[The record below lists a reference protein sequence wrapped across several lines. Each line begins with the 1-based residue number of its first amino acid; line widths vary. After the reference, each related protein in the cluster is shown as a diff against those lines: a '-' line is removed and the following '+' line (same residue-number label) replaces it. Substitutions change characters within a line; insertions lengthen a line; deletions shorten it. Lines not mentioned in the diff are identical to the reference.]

1 MLPSAHYAF
10 QEPENLGARLVP
22 ASRTQPETHY
32 VKEGVMLFT
41 LSWRHLKERI
51 WELLAVIVLQTAAT
65 IASLQLPNLNARI
78 IDEGVAVGD
87 TSIIWRLGAE
97 MLAIAAAQML
107 CTALAVYLGAR
118 LAMSLG
124 AHLRE
129 EIFRH
134 VHGFAAQDFHE
145 FGSSSLITRST
156 NDVQQIQQTMMLSF
170 SVMIGAPIMGI
181 GGVIMALRQD
191 LQLGVVL
198 AILVPV
204 LALVVAFVMK
214 HLSPLFSV
222 QQERID
228 TMNTVLREE
237 LTGIRVIRA
246 FIRQAFI
253 RDRYEQANTA
263 LRRIAMS
270 IGTWFSFFFPAVMVV
285 ISLGTVG
292 VIWYGGALIDS
303 GDLQIGAMV
312 AYITYVAMISM
323 SVMMAGMIFI
333 MIPRANVA
341 AGRVAAVLDHAPSI
355 TDPLESTAA
364 PSGRWTF
371 ALKDAAL
378 RYPGAEEPV
387 LENISFTLRPGT
399 TTAIIGATASGKTT
413 LVNLLPRMM
422 DPSSGRITASGVPL
436 TDLPISAVRERIAVV
451 PQHSYLFSG
460 TIASTVAGTH
470 HLDAAQRERVE
481 WALHGAQAYD
491 FVNALPEGIDHG
503 VEAGGANFS
512 GGQKQRLAIARAL
525 YRAADLYIFD
535 DSFSALDYATDAK
548 LRLSLPEYT
557 GDAAVLIVAQRVAS
571 IRNADEILVL
581 DSGRIVG
588 RGTHREL
595 MAECPTYKEIVDSQL
610 SEEEAA

>member
-1 MLPSAHYAF
+1 
-10 QEPENLGARLVP
+10 
-22 ASRTQPETHY
+22 
-32 VKEGVMLFT
+32 MLFP

-51 WELLAVIVLQTAAT
+51 WEVLAVVVLQIAAT

-78 IDEGVAVGD
+78 IDEGVATGN
-87 TSIIWRLGAE
+87 TSIIWRLGIE
-97 MLAIAAAQML
+97 MLAIAAAQMI
-107 CTALAVYLGAR
+107 CTALAIYLGAR

-129 EIFRH
+129 RIFQH
-134 VHGFAAQDFHE
+134 IHGFAAQDVHAY
-145 FGSSSLITRST
+145 GTGSLITRST
-156 NDVQQIQQTMMLSF
+156 NDVQQVQQTVMLSF
-170 SVMIGAPIMGI
+170 SVMIIAPIMGI

-204 LALVVAFVMK
+204 LAAVVAFVMK
-214 HLSPLFSV
+214 HLTPLFEV

-237 LTGIRVIRA
+237 LTGIRVIR
-246 FIRQAFI
+246 AFI

-270 IGTWFSFFFPAVMVV
+270 IGTWFSFFFPAVTVV
-285 ISLGTVG
+285 ISLGIVG
-292 VIWYGGALIDS
+292 VIWYGGILIDS
-303 GDLQIGAMV
+303 GGLQVGAMI
-312 AYITYVAMISM
+312 AYITYVTMISM
-323 SVMMAGMIFI
+323 SVMMAGMIFV

-341 AGRVAAVLDHAPSI
+341 AGRVVDVLDHAPSVA
-355 TDPLESTAA
+355 DPVEAASA

-371 ALKDAAL
+371 ALEDAAL

-387 LENISFTLRPGT
+387 LESISVTLRPGT

-436 TDLPISAVRERIAVV
+436 TDLPLSAIRERIAVV

-460 TIASTVAGTH
+460 TIASTVSGTRKP
-470 HLDAAQRERVE
+470 DAAQRERVE
-481 WALHGAQAYD
+481 WALRGAQAEE
-491 FVNALPEGIDHG
+491 FVSSLDEGIDHA
-503 VEAGGANFS
+503 VDAGGANFS
-512 GGQKQRLAIARAL
+512 GGQRQRLTIARAL

-535 DSFSALDYATDAK
+535 DSFSALDYATDAR
-548 LRLSLPEYT
+548 LRLALPEYT
-557 GDAAVLIVAQRVAS
+557 GGAAVLIVAQRVAS

-595 MAECPTYKEIVDSQL
+595 MESCPTYKEIVDSQL
-610 SEEEAA
+610 FEEDAA

>member
-1 MLPSAHYAF
+1 
-10 QEPENLGARLVP
+10 
-22 ASRTQPETHY
+22 
-32 VKEGVMLFT
+32 MLFA
-41 LSWRHLKERI
+41 LSWRHLKVRI
-51 WELLAVIVLQTAAT
+51 WEVLAVIVLQIAAT

-78 IDEGVAVGD
+78 IDEGVAAGN
-87 TSIIWRLGAE
+87 TSIIWRLGIE

-107 CTALAVYLGAR
+107 CTALAIYLGAR

-129 EIFRH
+129 ELFRH
-134 VHGFAAQDFHE
+134 IHSFAAHDFHT

-170 SVMIGAPIMGI
+170 SVMIGAPIMGV
-181 GGVIMALRQD
+181 GGVIMALRQN
-191 LQLGVVL
+191 LQLGLVL

-204 LALVVAFVMK
+204 LALVVLFVMK
-214 HLSPLFSV
+214 HLSPLFST

-253 RDRYEQANTA
+253 RERYEKANTA
-263 LRRIAMS
+263 LRDVAMT

-285 ISLGTVG
+285 ISSATVG
-292 VIWYGGALIDS
+292 VIWYGGILIDS
-303 GDLQIGAMV
+303 SDLQIGAMI

-341 AGRVAAVLDHAPSI
+341 AGRVKAVLDHSPSI
-355 TDPLESTAA
+355 DEPAT
-364 PSGRWTF
+364 PSPTPKGRWTF
-371 ALKDAAL
+371 ALENVTL
-378 RYPGAEEPV
+378 RYPGAEEAV
-387 LENISFTLRPGT
+387 LDKISATLLPGT

-413 LVNLLPRMM
+413 LVNLFPRMM
-422 DPSSGRITASGVPL
+422 DPSSGQVTASGVPL
-436 TDLPISAVRERIAVV
+436 GELPLATVRQRIAMV

-460 TIASTVAGTH
+460 TIASSIAGTH
-470 HLDAAQRERVE
+470 QLDDAQRERVI
-481 WALHGAQAYD
+481 WALQGAQASE
-491 FVNALPEGIDHG
+491 FVNALPEGIDHE

-525 YRAADLYIFD
+525 YRSADLYIFD
-535 DSFSALDYATDAK
+535 DSFSALDYATDAR
-548 LRLSLPEYT
+548 LRASLPEYT
-557 GDAAVLIVAQRVAS
+557 KGAAILIVAQRIAS
-571 IRNADEILVL
+571 IRGAEEILVL

-595 MAECPTYKEIVDSQL
+595 MDTCPTYKEIVASQL

>member
-1 MLPSAHYAF
+1 
-10 QEPENLGARLVP
+10 
-22 ASRTQPETHY
+22 
-32 VKEGVMLFT
+32 MLFT

-129 EIFRH
+129 EIFRY

-156 NDVQQIQQTMMLSF
+156 NDVQQVQQTVMLSF
-170 SVMIGAPIMGI
+170 SVMIVAPIMGI

-191 LQLGVVL
+191 LQLGIVL

-204 LALVVAFVMK
+204 LTAVVAFVMK
-214 HLSPLFSV
+214 HLTPLFEV

-253 RDRYEQANTA
+253 RGRYTDANTK
-263 LRRIAMS
+263 LRTTAMS
-270 IGTWFSFFFPAVMVV
+270 IGTWFSFFFPAVTVV
-285 ISLGTVG
+285 ISLGIVG
-292 VIWYGGALIDS
+292 VIWYGGILIDS
-303 GDLQIGAMV
+303 GGLQVGAMI
-312 AYITYVAMISM
+312 AYITYVTMISM
-323 SVMMAGMIFI
+323 SVMMAGMIFV

-341 AGRVAAVLDHAPSI
+341 ATRVVDVLDHAPSV
-355 TDPLESTAA
+355 TDPIEAAAA

-371 ALKDAAL
+371 ALEDAAL

-422 DPSSGRITASGVPL
+422 DPSSGRITASGVAL
-436 TDLPISAVRERIAVV
+436 TDLPISEVRERIAVV

-460 TIASTVAGTH
+460 TIASTVSGTRKP
-470 HLDAAQRERVE
+470 DAAQRERVE
-481 WALHGAQAYD
+481 WALRGAQAEE
-491 FVNALPEGIDHG
+491 FVSSLDDGIDH
-503 VEAGGANFS
+503 VVDAGGANFS
-512 GGQKQRLAIARAL
+512 GGQRQRLTIARAL

-535 DSFSALDYATDAK
+535 DSFSALDYATDAR
-548 LRLSLPEYT
+548 LRLALPEYT
-557 GDAAVLIVAQRVAS
+557 RGAAVLIVAQRVAS

-581 DSGRIVG
+581 DSGRIIG

-595 MAECPTYKEIVDSQL
+595 METCPTYKEIVDSQL
-610 SEEEAA
+610 FEEDAA

>member
-1 MLPSAHYAF
+1 
-10 QEPENLGARLVP
+10 
-22 ASRTQPETHY
+22 
-32 VKEGVMLFT
+32 MLFS

-51 WELLAVIVLQTAAT
+51 WELLAVIVLQIAAT

-78 IDEGVAVGD
+78 IDEGVATGD
-87 TSIIWRLGAE
+87 ASIIWRLGIE
-97 MLAIAAAQML
+97 MLAIAAAQMI
-107 CTALAVYLGAR
+107 CTALAIYLGAR

-129 EIFRH
+129 QIFH
-134 VHGFAAQDFHE
+134 HIHGFASQDVHAY
-145 FGSSSLITRST
+145 GTGSLITRST
-156 NDVQQIQQTMMLSF
+156 NDVQQVQQTVMLSF
-170 SVMIGAPIMGI
+170 SVMIVAPIMGI

-191 LQLGVVL
+191 LQLGIVL

-204 LALVVAFVMK
+204 LTAVVAFVMK
-214 HLSPLFSV
+214 HLTPLFEV

-253 RDRYEQANTA
+253 RGRYTDANTK
-263 LRRIAMS
+263 LRTTAMS
-270 IGTWFSFFFPAVMVV
+270 IGTWFSFFFPAVTVV
-285 ISLGTVG
+285 ISLGIVG
-292 VIWYGGALIDS
+292 VIWYGGILIDS
-303 GDLQIGAMV
+303 GGLQVGAMI
-312 AYITYVAMISM
+312 AYITYVTMISM
-323 SVMMAGMIFI
+323 SVMMAGMIFV

-341 AGRVAAVLDHAPSI
+341 ATRVVDVLDHAPSV
-355 TDPLESTAA
+355 TDPIEAAAA

-371 ALKDAAL
+371 ALEDAAL

-422 DPSSGRITASGVPL
+422 DPSSGRITASGVAL
-436 TDLPISAVRERIAVV
+436 TDLPISEVRERIAVV

-460 TIASTVAGTH
+460 TIASTVSGTRKP
-470 HLDAAQRERVE
+470 DTAQRERVE
-481 WALHGAQAYD
+481 WALRGAQAEE
-491 FVNALPEGIDHG
+491 FVSSLDDGIDH
-503 VEAGGANFS
+503 VVDAGGANFS
-512 GGQKQRLAIARAL
+512 GGQRQRLTIARAL

-535 DSFSALDYATDAK
+535 DSFSALDYATDAR
-548 LRLSLPEYT
+548 LRLALPEYT
-557 GDAAVLIVAQRVAS
+557 RGAAVLIVAQRVAS

-581 DSGRIVG
+581 DSGRIIG

-595 MAECPTYKEIVDSQL
+595 METCPTYKEIVDSQL
-610 SEEEAA
+610 FEEDAA

>member
-1 MLPSAHYAF
+1 
-10 QEPENLGARLVP
+10 
-22 ASRTQPETHY
+22 
-32 VKEGVMLFT
+32 MLFS

-51 WELLAVIVLQTAAT
+51 WEVLAVVVLQTAAT

-78 IDEGVAVGD
+78 IDEGVAAGD
-87 TSIIWRLGAE
+87 TSIIWRLGFD

-145 FGSSSLITRST
+145 FGTSSLITRST

-214 HLSPLFSV
+214 HLSPLFTV

-253 RDRYEQANTA
+253 RERYEHANTA

-292 VIWYGGALIDS
+292 VIWYGGVLIDS

-333 MIPRANVA
+333 MVPRANVA

-355 TDPLESTAA
+355 TDPESPAEAA
-364 PSGRWTF
+364 HGRWRF
-371 ALKDAAL
+371 ALDAVTL
-378 RYPGAEEPV
+378 RYPGAEEAV
-387 LENISFTLRPGT
+387 LEEITLELRPGT

-422 DPSSGRITASGVPL
+422 DPSSGTVTASGVPL
-436 TDLPISAVRERIAVV
+436 TELPLAAVRERIAMV

-460 TIASTVAGTH
+460 SIASTVAGTR

-481 WALHGAQAYD
+481 WALRGAQASD
-491 FVNALPEGIDHG
+491 FVAALPEGIDHE

-525 YRAADLYIFD
+525 YRSADLYVFD
-535 DSFSALDYATDAK
+535 DSFSALDYATDAR
-548 LRLSLPEYT
+548 LRLGLPEYT
-557 GDAAVLIVAQRVAS
+557 QGAAVLIVAQRVAS

-581 DSGRIVG
+581 DSGRIIG

-595 MAECPTYKEIVDSQL
+595 MATCPTYKEIVDSQL